1 MVTLQEIIQDR
12 EDEEDK
18 ENVFCSIKVYRSDFK
33 FINFVA
39 KRLRQPR
46 VRIVQFMTSLLALA
60 ILKPDQVY
68 NLYYNLYQ
76 EIIKELGGHE

>member
-18 ENVFCSIKVYRSDFK
+18 ENVFCSIKIYRSDFR
-33 FINFVA
+33 FINFVCN
-39 KRLRQPR
+39 RLRQPR

-60 ILKPDQVY
+60 ILKPDEIY
-68 NLYYNLYQ
+68 NLF
-76 EIIKELGGHE
+76 EKTVTEMKEDE

>member
-18 ENVFCSIKVYRSDFK
+18 ENVFCSIKIYRSDFK

-60 ILKPDQVY
+60 ILKPDEIY
-68 NLYYNLYQ
+68 NLF
-76 EIIKELGGHE
+76 EKTVTEMKEDE